1 MHVLVEQSLTIR
13 SRKSKKDRQYYGQ
26 KKKDTTQKTKYQA
39 TRMLRKPGV
48 NSQVTFL

>member
-13 SRKSKKDRQYYGQ
+13 SRKSKKDRPKEKEQQ
-26 KKKDTTQKTKYQA
+26 DTTQKTKYQA
-39 TRMLRKPGV
+39 TRTLRKPGV

>member
-26 KKKDTTQKTKYQA
+26 KKKNNRT
-39 TRMLRKPGV
+39 LHRKLNKHKPLENRG
-48 NSQVTFL
+48 